1 MEQAHELSV
10 VLRADIGWGRN
21 WSEAAPVGH

>member
-10 VLRADIGWGRN
+10 PLRADIGWGQN
-21 WSEAAPVGH
+21 WAEAAPAGH